1 MDRTPAA
8 DRGTSSARDR
18 VARGAARATGA
29 ILRRTGAGGGSALPG
44 TVLERLSPGF
54 VERRAA
60 AFGDGVV
67 IVSGTNGKTTTA
79 SMLRTI
85 LRASGIQT
93 AGNESGSNLRRGV
106 ASALMEAPATARMAV
121 LEVDEAALPALVRA
135 MRPRAL
141 VLTNVFR
148 DQLDRYWET
157 ETIAR
162 HLADAMDAAPAG
174 CRVIANA
181 DDPLLWHRA
190 REHDVV
196 GFGVASLVGAAAT
209 GSRADAEPEACPRCG
224 ETLSYA
230 GRTIAHL
237 GRARCTA
244 CSWASVAPEYEATVV
259 SSSGMSG
266 IVVKIRGHTIH
277 LGIGGVHNA
286 YNAAAA
292 LAAAAVLGVSE
303 ERAAKA
309 LEEFRPRFGRSEEF
323 SAEGHAGWLFLMKNP
338 AGAGVVIREVTEDE
352 RVGAVVVA
360 VSDQIADGRDISW
373 IWDVDFERLGAAGL
387 PTVASGRRAADVA
400 VRLKYAGESPVGV
413 DPEPRGA
420 LRTAASAAG
429 QGRSIAVLATYTAM
443 LDVRRALTHSRRA
456 RLEDVG

>member
-1 MDRTPAA
+1 MEAKPAV
-8 DRGTSSARDR
+8 DRGARSARDR

-29 ILRRTGAGGGSALPG
+29 VLRWTGAGGGSALPG

-60 AFGDGVV
+60 GFADGVV
-67 IVSGTNGKTTTA
+67 VVSGTNGKTTTS
-79 SMLRTI
+79 SMLRSI
-85 LRASGIQT
+85 LRACGIET

-106 ASALMEAPATARMAV
+106 ASALMEAPASARMAV
-121 LEVDEAALPALVRA
+121 VEADEAALPALVTA
-135 MRPRAL
+135 LRPRVL

-174 CRVIANA
+174 CRVIANT

-196 GFGVASLVGAAAT
+196 GFGVAPFVGAAESA
-209 GSRADAEPEACPRCG
+209 GGADAEPEACPRCG
-224 ETLSYA
+224 APLAYS

-237 GRARCTA
+237 GRARCSA
-244 CSWASVAPEYEATVV
+244 CSWASVPPEYEATVM
-259 SSSGMSG
+259 SSQGVSG
-266 IVVKIRGHTIH
+266 ITIKIRGQTIA
-277 LGIGGVHNA
+277 LRVGGVHNA

-292 LAAAAVLGVSE
+292 LAAAASLGVPE
-303 ERAAKA
+303 ERAARA

-323 SAEGHAGWLFLMKNP
+323 SAEGHPGWIFLMKNP
-338 AGAGVVIREVTEDE
+338 AGAGVVIREVTDDE
-352 RVGAVVVA
+352 RVGAVVIA

-373 IWDVDFERLGAAGL
+373 IWDVDFERLESAGL

-400 VRLKYAGESPVGV
+400 VRMKYAGAPPVSV
-413 DPEPRGA
+413 DAEPRGA
-420 LRTAASAAG
+420 IRAAANAAG
-429 QGRSIAVLATYTAM
+429 EGRSVAVLATYTAM
-443 LDVRRALTHSRRA
+443 LDVRRTLTRSRRG
-456 RLEDVG
+456 RLEDAG